1 VADYTS
7 VARVDIA
14 HAFLHEGAVDADDVI
29 SRRLRLDSV
38 DADIPAARAAVEK
51 VMDALASAGR
61 LPAGAF

>member
-1 VADYTS
+1 
-7 VARVDIA
+7 
-14 HAFLHEGAVDADDVI
+14 VDADDVI